1 MNINPRP
8 YFVISGCIFA
18 LVALLHLARAI
29 NGWPV
34 LVAGQDVPVTVSWA
48 GFIVAASLA
57 LWAVQLA
64 GRFRL
69 DSKD

>member
-29 NGWPV
+29 NSWPV
-34 LVAGQDVPVTVSWA
+34 LVAGQEVPVTVSWV
-48 GFIVAASLA
+48 GFIVAASLS

-64 GRFRL
+64 GRVKS
-69 DSKD
+69 DSED